1 MKMYTRAFN
10 KMKEAN
16 DFVNAQG
23 IDKQNIVNIFQ
34 SNDGTYLL
42 IYYAE
47 E

>member
-10 KMKEAN
+10 LMKDVNA
-16 DFVNAQG
+16 FVNENK
-23 IDKQNIVNIFQ
+23 ISKENIVNVFQ

-47 E
+47 